1 MIAIFAINVLAILSL
16 KARAIWETEIQRDFE
31 EELIF
36 RGRQYVRAIE
46 WYRKKNANLS
56 PKNLKVLYEK
66 KFLRKLYMDP
76 MSENGEWNFVMQSL
90 SPGKKIL
97 MIVPENMVPQFINS
111 ARIVGVSSTSN
122 EDGFKEYRKKKKY
135 SEWAFYVGENVD
147 KEMPELK
154 FINQ

>member
-1 MIAIFAINVLAILSL
+1 
-16 KARAIWETEIQRDFE
+16 
-31 EELIF
+31 
-36 RGRQYVRAIE
+36 
-46 WYRKKNANLS
+46 
-56 PKNLKVLYEK
+56 
-66 KFLRKLYMDP
+66 MDP